1 VLQTLDLLLNNPRR
15 TIDYLAGTIASS
27 SQFFLNN
34 MLVAAGTETLFE
46 LSQLKMIF
54 THMIMNRFITLE
66 ATSHR
71 DLERM
76 REPIS
81 LEWGEKIPPFIFA
94 LLVASI
100 YR

>member
-1 VLQTLDLLLNNPRR
+1 
-15 TIDYLAGTIASS
+15 
-27 SQFFLNN
+27 

-54 THMIMNRFITLE
+54 TQMIMNRFITLE
-66 ATSHR
+66 ATSNR